1 MAVGAFIGGVSL
13 LLLDFRAG
21 AQSDPPF
28 LTGTASYSWP
38 LLHRLYDMEGP
49 APVLPMG
56 ELSDRY
62 VPYYFIKESSAK
74 IFKDDAAQEAA
85 FLAYARSKASR
96 VAFNQRF
103 QSLIIPKVTFTNA
116 TFDSAVEYLR

>member
-1 MAVGAFIGGVSL
+1 
-13 LLLDFRAG
+13 
-21 AQSDPPF
+21 
-28 LTGTASYSWP
+28 
-38 LLHRLYDMEGP
+38 
-49 APVLPMG
+49 MG